1 MMPGLRISTHE
12 GIFIAG
18 MALMLGLFLAG
29 VIGATGSV
37 TEPASL
43 QLQPLSAAP
52 AVTPGSEPGDTL
64 MLPGG
69 ASREVAARMRFSLP
83 APDPQQSRWVLWLE
97 RDPIDSIWLQGQG
110 PDGAAWRSA
119 TLDFFD
125 PAADQGIMPA
135 GFIFPLPSN
144 WQGEVILD
152 LHARGAIRA
161 ALRPRLLRENT
172 VMQLEHRAV
181 ALNFAVYASLFM
193 LALIALVLH
202 WAARERSFLAA
213 FGCALVS
220 LLLLAAINGHLFQ
233 LPGLSLL
240 AAWGAQA
247 IWALALLFSAAVVHL
262 LLRYADLRDGLT
274 PATHVLFD
282 RYCIA
287 LIVLAAMCLLD
298 LQVVQRW
305 TQPLAT
311 AAWFGAG
318 IAGIWVMVNARRRQV
333 PMSGSILLLV
343 LLTVVASIVLEA
355 TSRGYLPDT
364 LWSRY
369 GYQLALV
376 VTLTAVTLGLLS
388 RIGEYREQRDRH
400 QLARADTERRMGRES
415 ARTNLTL
422 ELQQRLRGLEPADI
436 EWSAFHLLLEHLLP
450 QVSAELAVAMARGYH
465 GRDALVV
472 APAEH
477 KPELQEILST
487 RALVLKRLAM
497 QGMPLQQPL
506 PAARSRIQ
514 PRTEAVIP
522 LPIRA
527 PGWGLVLLQRQGS
540 DGFSTEEIALAS
552 EFARLTVLHADEALA
567 ALQLRRSA
575 EVDALTGTFNR
586 RTIDQ
591 WLGRSFAEAHR
602 EGQALS
608 LLFIDIDHFKAINDR
623 YGHAC
628 GDHCLRE
635 VALALHSALG
645 EGDVLG
651 RYGGEEFVAILPGRG
666 GADAR
671 AMAEHLRTS
680 VEHCDIQWQGQVL
693 HLTVSIGLAMRLPTE
708 NTSAAAVERADKAL
722 YTAKRG
728 GRNCVH
734 VAPAVFS

>member
-12 GIFIAG
+12 GIFVAG
-18 MALMLGLFLAG
+18 MALMLGLFSVG
-29 VIGATGSV
+29 VIGATGNV
-37 TEPASL
+37 TGQAPL
-43 QLQPLSAAP
+43 QLHACRIASGTSGP
-52 AVTPGSEPGDTL
+52 EPGDTL
-64 MLPGG
+64 RLPGG
-69 ASREVAARMRFSLP
+69 GIREVAARMQFSP
-83 APDPQQSRWVLWLE
+83 AGAGPAAIALGAVAGARPVDAVWV
-97 RDPIDSIWLQGQG
+97 QGQG
-110 PDGAAWRSA
+110 PDGTEWRSA

-125 PAADQGIMPA
+125 PVVDHGIMPTS
-135 GFIFPLPSN
+135 FIFPLPST
-144 WQGEVILD
+144 WQGDVTLD
-152 LHARGAIRA
+152 LHVRGTIRA
-161 ALRPRLLRENT
+161 ALRPRLLRENAA
-172 VMQLEHRAV
+172 MQLEHRAV
-181 ALNFAVYASLFM
+181 ALNFAVYAGLFM
-193 LALIALVLH
+193 LALIALVLY

-213 FGCALVS
+213 FGCALAS
-220 LLLLAAINGHLFQ
+220 LLLLGAVNGHMFQ
-233 LPGLSLL
+233 LPGLSIL
-240 AAWGAQA
+240 AAWRAQA
-247 IWALALLFSAAVVHL
+247 IWALALLFSASVVHL

-287 LIVLAAMCLLD
+287 LIVLAAVCLLD
-298 LQVVQRW
+298 LQVLQLW

-311 AAWFGAG
+311 GAWLGAG
-318 IAGIWVMVNARRRQV
+318 MAGIWVMVDARRRQV
-333 PMSGSILLLV
+333 PMSGAILLLV
-343 LLTVVASIVLEA
+343 LMTVLAALALEA
-355 TSRGYLPDT
+355 MSRGHLPDS
-364 LWSRY
+364 LWTRY
-369 GYQLALV
+369 GYQLVLV
-376 VTLTAVTLGLLS
+376 VTLTALTLGLLS

-422 ELQQRLRGLEPADI
+422 ELQKRLRGLEPADI

-497 QGMPLQQPL
+497 QGTPLQQPL
-506 PAARSRIQ
+506 PAARARIQ

-527 PGWGLVLLQRQGS
+527 PGWGVVLLQREGS
-540 DGFSTEEIALAS
+540 DGFSNEEMALAS

-575 EVDALTGTFNR
+575 ELDALTGTFNR
-586 RTIDQ
+586 RTIDHG
-591 WLGRSFAEAHR
+591 WGAASPMRTREA
-602 EGQALS
+602 QSLS
-608 LLFIDIDHFKAINDR
+608 IVFIDIDHFKAINDR

-635 VALALHSALG
+635 VALALRSALG

-651 RYGGEEFVAILPGRG
+651 RYGGEEFVATLPGRG

-693 HLTVSIGLAMRLPTE
+693 HLTVSIGLAMRLPSE
-708 NTSAAAVERADKAL
+708 STSAATVERADKAL
-722 YTAKRG
+722 YTAKRS